1 MTRKKETGK
10 DTTETPCSWIHKINI
25 VKMAISN
32 SDEGLLRI
40 EIYYCRNILKC
51 IHIQLEKDFK
61 WSCFIREQHRHI
73 IC

>member
-51 IHIQLEKDFK
+51 IHIQPKSLPGEKRQEHAQD
-61 WSCFIREQHRHI
+61 QG
-73 IC
+73 